1 MRKVVVVDT
10 SIALKWIYTEDDS
23 FQALSLLAQ
32 WIEDAVEIHVPSL
45 LAYEV
50 TNSLYQQVR
59 SGRITLESAKQSLTE
74 TLPEGL
80 VFVFLPDL
88 TLSVRAL
95 EFTHQF
101 GLLATYDSHY
111 LALAE
116 REKCEFWTA
125 DTKMWRAVKDQLPWI
140 RRLADYRPSKPPT
153 E

>member
-1 MRKVVVVDT
+1 MRKIVVVDT
-10 SIALKWIYTEDDS
+10 SLALKWIYTEDDS

-32 WIEDAVEIHVPSL
+32 WIKDTVEIRVPSL
-45 LAYEV
+45 LAYEI

-59 SGRITLESAKQSLTE
+59 AGRVTLESAKKSLME

-95 EFTHQF
+95 EFAHRF
-101 GLLATYDSHY
+101 GLSATYDSHY

-125 DTKMWRAVKDQLPWI
+125 DTKMWRAVKDQLLWVH
-140 RRLADYRPSKPPT
+140 RLADYHPS
-153 E
+153 